1 LAILGDHQFMR
12 SAGIGS
18 AGLNHPHDFVRKA
31 TVMKKIFSLLMVAV
45 AICGFTLG
53 CSEGGGDSA
62 PETAAP
68 ATEDPG
74 AADTTPA
81 EEAPGE
87 TEEAPAAPA
96 ES

>member
-1 LAILGDHQFMR
+1 
-12 SAGIGS
+12 
-18 AGLNHPHDFVRKA
+18 
-31 TVMKKIFSLLMVAV
+31 MKKIFSLLMVAV

-62 PETAAP
+62 PAP
-68 ATEDPG
+68 APTEDAG

-81 EEAPGE
+81 DEAPA
-87 TEEAPAAPA
+87 EEAPAAPA